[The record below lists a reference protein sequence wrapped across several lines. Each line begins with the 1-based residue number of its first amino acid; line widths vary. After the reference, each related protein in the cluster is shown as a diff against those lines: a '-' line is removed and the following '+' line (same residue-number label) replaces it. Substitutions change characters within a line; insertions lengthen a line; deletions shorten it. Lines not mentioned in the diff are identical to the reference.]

1 MTKRKKLVAMLLAL
15 QVMGVQVNAEIAEPA
30 NQMLPYLQYDDA
42 SITGVQPCYEYTQ
55 NVLAYL
61 TINGGQAVCSGY
73 VLPNTQCDATVSVA
87 LYKQTGDTWRVVAFW
102 SGSATGGKRAIA
114 GGTVTVEHGTYKV
127 VTVGNVSNL
136 EYPKAECIKTY

>member
-15 QVMGVQVNAEIAEPA
+15 QVMGVQVNAEIPESAL
-30 NQMLPYLQYDDA
+30 QMMPYAQDVG
-42 SITGVQPCYEYTQ
+42 TGIADVQPRYEYTQ

-102 SGSATGGKRAIA
+102 SGSSTGGKRAIA

>member
-30 NQMLPYLQYDDA
+30 KRMTPSLQYDDA
-42 SITGVQPCYEYTQ
+42 SITDVQPCYEYTQ
-55 NVLAYL
+55 TAVAYL
-61 TINGGQAVCSGY
+61 KIDGGQAICSGY
-73 VLPNTQCDATVSVA
+73 VIPTGEYDATVTVA

-102 SGSATGGKRAIA
+102 PGSATGGKRAIA
-114 GGTVTVEHGTYKV
+114 GGTVTVDHGTYKV